1 MSVVTEH
8 YLREQWRK
16 NSQEVIEV
24 PSGTIVT
31 PSAREFLNEKKI
43 ELKITE
49 EDRDR
54 SVPSSSTV
62 TMETPKVEHR
72 FRLYGTK
79 AYIDEKPEM
88 MTALFGNQLVY
99 KDHPRIQY
107 RGKIDSFESELLW
120 FRALIKEMDKE
131 TICQGLDDLYKYTR
145 KLMRAEVLGED
156 LEDFVV
162 LGYDADQVREF
173 THDPQKYFGIPHLML
188 TGDEPKEILLLNCL
202 RAKIR
207 EVELSAYEVFRKED
221 KFERED
227 ILKALNRLSSGF
239 YFLML
244 LSLSKKFNP

>member
-16 NSQEVIEV
+16 NSQDVIEV
-24 PSGTIVT
+24 PQGAIVT

-43 ELKITE
+43 ELKFTGEDGDKNVPFTSTAHTE
-49 EDRDR
+49 I
-54 SVPSSSTV
+54 
-62 TMETPKVEHR
+62 PKVEHKY
-72 FRLYGTK
+72 RLYGTE

-99 KDHPRIQY
+99 KDHPRIRY
-107 RGKIDSFESELLW
+107 RGKIDSFESELLYT
-120 FRALIKEMDKE
+120 RALMKEMDRE

-145 KLMRAEVLGED
+145 RLMRAEVLGED

-162 LGYDADQVREF
+162 LGFDADRVREF
-173 THDPQKYFGIPHLML
+173 THNPQKYFGIPHLML
-188 TGDEPKEILLLNCL
+188 TGDEPKEILLLNRL